1 MPSILH
7 IPHQPTLTFYR
18 TALRTIRVS
27 SLPPQLSHLHR
38 KLQYNIRDAISIYRD
53 ERDSATLEFLIQDGA
68 KDLAMIRAWKHVDPL
83 WLERIFKKPTAK
95 KEKESQ

>member
-1 MPSILH
+1 MPSISH
-7 IPHQPTLTFYR
+7 IPHQPTLAFYR
-18 TALRTIRVS
+18 TALRAIRVS

-53 ERDSATLEFLIQDGA
+53 ERDSVTLESLIQDGT
-68 KDLAMIRAWKHVDPL
+68 KDLAIIQTWKYVDPL

-95 KEKESQ
+95 KEAVS